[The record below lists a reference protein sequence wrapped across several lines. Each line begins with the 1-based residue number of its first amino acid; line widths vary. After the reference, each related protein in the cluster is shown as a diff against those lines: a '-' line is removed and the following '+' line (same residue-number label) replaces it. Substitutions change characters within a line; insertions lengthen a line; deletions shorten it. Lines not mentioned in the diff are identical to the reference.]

1 MTGTDGLP
9 AEPGPGA
16 SIDELQADIERT
28 RERLGETVS
37 ALADKADVKGRVQDK
52 AAETKEAVVQRT
64 HELSTKTKARP
75 MVPLGVVAGL
85 LAAVGVV
92 VWLRRRN

>member
-16 SIDELQADIERT
+16 STDELQADIERT

-37 ALADKADVKGRVQDK
+37 ALADKADVKGRVHDK
-52 AAETKEAVVQRT
+52 AVETKEAVAQRT
-64 HELSTKTKARP
+64 HKLSTMTKARP
-75 MVPLGVVAGL
+75 TVPFGVVVGL
-85 LAAVGVV
+85 LAAVGVL